1 MALEYVLCCH
11 EEERSLCK
19 AFLHETFG
27 VEALEGPIGEDGQ
40 DEALQEALLLC
51 YDDVLAMRQ
60 QLQGE
65 GDKVR
70 LCSVTT
76 VEEYL
81 TERGQWGGY

>member
-70 LCSVTT
+70 CWV
-76 VEEYL
+76 
-81 TERGQWGGY
+81 